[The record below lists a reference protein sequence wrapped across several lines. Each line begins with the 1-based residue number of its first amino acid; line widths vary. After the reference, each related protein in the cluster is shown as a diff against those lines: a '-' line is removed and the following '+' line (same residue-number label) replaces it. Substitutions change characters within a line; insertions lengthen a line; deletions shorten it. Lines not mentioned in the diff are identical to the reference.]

1 MGNKM
6 CLLETIELRIS
17 LVRVQL
23 EEGDWRDSSE
33 LTLDEIESMSD
44 DELLDEIRRLEI
56 IREEFA
62 SGINN

>member
-17 LVRVQL
+17 LVRAQL

-33 LTLDEIESMSD
+33 LVLDEIESMSN

>member
-17 LVRVQL
+17 LVRAQL

-44 DELLDEIRRLEI
+44 DELKDEIRRLEI
-56 IREEFA
+56 VREEFA

>member
-1 MGNKM
+1 MGYKM
-6 CLLETIELRIS
+6 CILETIELRIS
-17 LVRVQL
+17 LVRAQL

-44 DELLDEIRRLEI
+44 DELKDEIIRLEI